1 VERLRN
7 DECIFCKIVSG
18 DIPAKVVYRDDD
30 VVAFEDIKPVAP
42 THLLIIPT
50 EHIPSVRE
58 LGEDGGAVL
67 QNLVN
72 TANRLA
78 KERDIHDQGFR
89 LNINAGPNGGQTVYH
104 LHVHLIGGRFMTWPP
119 G

>member
-1 VERLRN
+1 MAE
-7 DECIFCKIVSG
+7 ECVFCMIVSG
-18 DIPAKVVYRDDD
+18 EIPPNIVYRDDE

-42 THLLIIPT
+42 VHLLIIPT
-50 EHIPSVRE
+50 QHISSIRDLDESNDGVLLTLVR
-58 LGEDGGAVL
+58 A
-67 QNLVN
+67 
-72 TANRLA
+72 ANRLA
-78 KERDIHDQGFR
+78 KEKGIYDAGFR

>member
-1 VERLRN
+1 VGE
-7 DECIFCKIVSG
+7 ECIFCQIVDG
-18 DIPAKVVYRDDD
+18 TIPAKIVYRDEN

-42 THLLIIPT
+42 VHLLIIPT
-50 EHIPSVRE
+50 RHISSIRE
-58 LGEDGGAVL
+58 LDDSNAEVL
-67 QNLVN
+67 ANLVH
-72 TANRLA
+72 TANKLA
-78 KERDIHDQGFR
+78 REKEIHDAGFR

>member
-1 VERLRN
+1 MTEE
-7 DECIFCKIVSG
+7 ECIFCKIVDG
-18 DIPAKVVYRDDD
+18 EIPANIVYRDEN

-42 THLLIIPT
+42 VHLLIIPT
-50 EHIPSVRE
+50 THISSIRE
-58 LGEDGGAVL
+58 IGDAASTVL
-67 QNLVN
+67 PNLVA

-78 KERDIHDQGFR
+78 AERDIHDAGFR

>member
-1 VERLRN
+1 VGE
-7 DECIFCKIVSG
+7 ECIFCRIAEG
-18 DIPAKVVYRDDD
+18 EIPANIVYRDEN

-42 THLLIIPT
+42 VHLLIIPT
-50 EHIPSVRE
+50 RHISSIRE
-58 LGEDGGAVL
+58 LDESNADVL
-67 QNLVN
+67 VNLVH
-72 TANRLA
+72 TANKLA
-78 KERDIHDQGFR
+78 REKDIHDAGFR

>member
-1 VERLRN
+1 MS

-18 DIPAKVVYRDDD
+18 EVPAKVVYRDEN

-50 EHIPSVRE
+50 KHIPSIRD
-58 LGEDGGAVL
+58 LGDGDGAVL
-67 QNLVN
+67 QTLVD

-104 LHVHLIGGRFMTWPP
+104 LHLHLLGGRFMTWPP

>member
-1 VERLRN
+1 VS

-18 DIPAKVVYRDDD
+18 DIPANVVYRDDD

-50 EHIPSVRE
+50 RHIPSIRD
-58 LGEDGGAVL
+58 LGADDGPVL
-67 QNLVN
+67 LDLVN
-72 TANRLA
+72 IANRLA
-78 KERDIHDQGFR
+78 KEREIHDQGFR

-104 LHVHLIGGRFMTWPP
+104 LHLHLIGGRFMTWPP

>member
-1 VERLRN
+1 MGE
-7 DECIFCKIVSG
+7 ECIFCRIAEG
-18 DIPAKVVYRDDD
+18 EIPANIVYRDEN

-42 THLLIIPT
+42 VHLLIIPT
-50 EHIPSVRE
+50 RHISSIRE
-58 LGEDGGAVL
+58 LDESNADVL
-67 QNLVN
+67 VNLVH
-72 TANRLA
+72 TANKLA
-78 KERDIHDQGFR
+78 KEKDIHDAGFR

>member
-1 VERLRN
+1 MS

-18 DIPAKVVYRDDD
+18 DLPANVVYRDDD

-50 EHIPSVRE
+50 KHIPSIRE
-58 LGEDGGAVL
+58 LDDEDSEVL
-67 QNLVN
+67 SNLVR
-72 TANRLA
+72 AAKHLA
-78 KERDIHDQGFR
+78 KERDIHEQGFR

-104 LHVHLIGGRFMTWPP
+104 LHLHLIGGRFMTWPP

>member
-1 VERLRN
+1 LAE
-7 DECIFCKIVSG
+7 ECVFCMIVAG
-18 DIPAKVVYRDDD
+18 EIPAKIVYRDDE

-42 THLLIIPT
+42 VHLLIIPT
-50 EHIPSVRE
+50 QHISSIRDLDESNDAVVLTLVR
-58 LGEDGGAVL
+58 A
-67 QNLVN
+67 
-72 TANRLA
+72 ANRLA
-78 KERDIHDQGFR
+78 KERGIADAGFR

>member
-1 VERLRN
+1 MGE
-7 DECIFCKIVSG
+7 ECIFCMIVG
-18 DIPAKVVYRDDD
+18 GEIPAKIVYRDDD

-42 THLLIIPT
+42 VHLLIIPT
-50 EHIPSVRE
+50 QHISSIRDLDE
-58 LGEDGGAVL
+58 TNEKVL
-67 QNLVN
+67 TTLVH

-78 KERDIHDQGFR
+78 KERGIDQDGFR